1 MSVDYFNETAEIT
14 KSFVVSSSL
23 VDEIHFNENEN
34 FAVVDLNDE
43 LYLYRGVSAD
53 DVAALVRGEN
63 GSVGAYYNRHFK
75 TKFGPGEHLG
85 HWEDWDFETVSVNKD
100 SAGTPKG
107 LTTTA
112 GTVYI
117 APTDETPQYSL
128 GDISVPVSNG
138 VSTKEYSLAEI
149 PSTNTGVDAG
159 SENTKTTV
167 YFTLDGV
174 DGKVFEYNASAVDT
188 YDAVDEL
195 NDYVSR
201 IGTRGKVRKV
211 VVEFE

>member
-1 MSVDYFNETAEIT
+1 MSVDYFNETVGVT
-14 KSFVVSSSL
+14 KSFTVSSTL
-23 VDEIHFNENEN
+23 VDQVHFNENEN
-34 FAVVDLNDE
+34 YAVVDLNDE

-85 HWEDWDFETVSVNKD
+85 TWDDWEFETVPVNKD
-100 SAGTPKG
+100 TAGTPKG

-112 GTVYI
+112 GTVYT
-117 APTDETPQYSL
+117 APTAETPQYSL

-149 PSTNTGVDAG
+149 PSTTGVDAG
-159 SENTKTTV
+159 GENTTTTV